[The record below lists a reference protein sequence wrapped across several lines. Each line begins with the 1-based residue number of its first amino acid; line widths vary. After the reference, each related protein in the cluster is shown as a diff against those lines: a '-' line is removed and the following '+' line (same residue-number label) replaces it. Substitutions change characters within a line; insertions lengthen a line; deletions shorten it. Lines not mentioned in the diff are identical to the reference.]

1 MSFICSSCRW
11 TEFYDDDQG
20 KTYHLGIR
28 RTIQMLYSI
37 VVTQLFGV
45 GIKGF
50 DGTLGAFSRRHRSA
64 TSITS
69 SQSII

>member
-20 KTYHLGIR
+20 KTYHRGIR

-37 VVTQLFGV
+37 LVTQLFGV

-50 DGTLGAFSRRHRSA
+50 DGTLGAFVAGTEARQVSRRLNR
-64 TSITS
+64 
-69 SQSII
+69 